1 MQGDARLGARGG
13 GFVKAATRP
22 LLRPATQASWV
33 FKAVSGALA
42 FKLQPTCPRCHGALD
57 SLLHQLCI
65 QEQEVAP

>member
-1 MQGDARLGARGG
+1 M
-13 GFVKAATRP
+13 KAATRP

-42 FKLQPTCPRCHGALD
+42 FKVQPTCPRCHGALD

-65 QEQEVAP
+65 RDQELAS